1 MVVAAYNEKVA
12 KEIAEATGS
21 KTIAIKCDVT
31 NKEEVDWLLTETAK
45 RAIVECHVRGIINY
59 IASLQEFSLNVS

>member
-1 MVVAAYNEKVA
+1 VLTENFFM
-12 KEIAEATGS
+12 
-21 KTIAIKCDVT
+21 T

-59 IASLQEFSLNVS
+59 IASL